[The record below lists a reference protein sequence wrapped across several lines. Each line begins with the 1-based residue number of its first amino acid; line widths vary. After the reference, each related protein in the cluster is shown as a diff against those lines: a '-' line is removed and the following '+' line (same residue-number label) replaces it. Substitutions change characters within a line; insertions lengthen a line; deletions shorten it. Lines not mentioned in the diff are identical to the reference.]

1 MPWLH
6 TLPRAFHLS
15 VYLSSPAPLSTI
27 SAFSTFYPSHIPN
40 YSASYSSSA
49 LQDCDPRS
57 SSVNQL
63 PLCSSLHCELQPSPA
78 LWPTTPSPRPPR
90 LILHPT
96 PSFSIR
102 LQSLATL
109 YLPHRSYPASSTA
122 ASSRCPYAPLTL
134 TTPGFSLSQNFDGL
148 SSTTEMSCAQIFFNI
163 LTF

>member
-1 MPWLH
+1 MP
-6 TLPRAFHLS
+6 
-15 VYLSSPAPLSTI
+15 V
-27 SAFSTFYPSHIPN
+27 
-40 YSASYSSSA
+40 SASVDLSCSLRYRCHNCSVSPSLCQQRPLTSRLTQPVTGA
-49 LQDCDPRS
+49 PPSKLRPCT
-57 SSVNQL
+57 SSVNRL
-63 PLCSSLHCELQPSPA
+63 PFYSSLCCRPQPNPT
-78 LWPTTPSPRPPR
+78 LWHTTPSLQPPR

-148 SSTTEMSCAQIFFNI
+148 SSTTEMSCAQIFFYI